1 MTRPEPSLGRSRE
14 GSTEIARFGGAAEQ
28 MIDGG
33 RERSAGEIA
42 EGAGHLLQFPLP
54 RDIGQRDQ
62 QGRTP
67 ARLAQAAHQAGR
79 ITVQSGPGDFR
90 QQIGQDSGGVLR

>member
-1 MTRPEPSLGRSRE
+1 
-14 GSTEIARFGGAAEQ
+14 

-33 RERSAGEIA
+33 RERRAGEIA

-62 QGRTP
+62 QGGAP

-79 ITVQSGPGDFR
+79 IAVESGPGDAR
-90 QQIGQDSGGVLR
+90 QQIGQDSGGILR